1 MIKRGLQMLKQG
13 VNRCGVCGG
22 EQVLEKIGCYI
33 CASCRTVL
41 PYNEHGIEDAII
53 MNEEFDTAGV
63 DLIMKALG
71 W

>member
-1 MIKRGLQMLKQG
+1 MLKQG

-22 EQVLEKIGCYI
+22 EQVVVKVGCHI

-41 PYNEHGIEDAII
+41 PCNDNGVEDVMVIS
-53 MNEEFDTAGV
+53 EEFDTAGV

>member
-1 MIKRGLQMLKQG
+1 
-13 VNRCGVCGG
+13 
-22 EQVLEKIGCYI
+22 
-33 CASCRTVL
+33 VL
-41 PYNEHGIEDAII
+41 PCNDNGVEDVMV